1 MTGTHSAKSAAEQQ
15 KTGQLVKR
23 MWRSY
28 MHPHL
33 KLILVAFVYMG
44 ISAAMTGALAAFMEP
59 IIDDVFTDGNEK
71 ALWWV
76 AGGVF
81 TVFALRGLSSYKQA
95 VMMND
100 LGQRVVAS
108 VQRQLYA
115 HLIRSDMMFLHNASS
130 GQLLSR
136 VINDV
141 QVMRMAM
148 GECLAGIGSS
158 SLTLIILVGI
168 MFAQDWKLAFSAFIS
183 FPLAAW
189 FVSRVGKRLRR
200 VSHKTQ
206 ESTGKLTGIMGQ
218 TFAGVRQVKA
228 YGMEPFEEA
237 RINGMIDELY
247 HLATKAFRVSQSTT
261 PFNEVISG
269 FAIVTVIVYGG
280 LQVMAEGSTP
290 GKLFSFITAFLLAY
304 EPIKKLSKLNAQFQS
319 GLAAAER
326 VFSVL
331 DTPPLVTNK
340 PEASELVLAAPTV
353 ELRNVT
359 FAYTAEAAPVLQDI
373 SLQVAA
379 GQTVALVGPSG
390 AGKSSVLNL
399 VLRLYDVQSG
409 AVLVDGHD
417 VRDISTESLRKHL
430 ALVSQ
435 EVAIFD
441 ESVRA
446 NIAYGRVGATEQEI
460 EAAAKS
466 AYAHEFIM
474 KLPEGYD
481 TIVGENG
488 AKLSGGQR
496 QRLSI
501 ARAMLRN
508 APILLLD
515 EATSALDTE
524 SERAV
529 QQALTTLQQ
538 GRTTIVIAH
547 RLSTITNADL
557 ICVMDKG
564 HIVERG
570 DHNALVAQNGLYARL
585 WRLQGG
591 GEFV

>member
-1 MTGTHSAKSAAEQQ
+1 MKVTSSGSHAAQRHES
-15 KTGQLVKR
+15 KDLVRR
-23 MWRSY
+23 MWRTY
-28 MHPHL
+28 MHPHM
-33 KLILVAFVYMG
+33 KLILVAFCYMG
-44 ISAAMTGALAAFMEP
+44 VSALMTGALAAFMQP
-59 IIDDVFTDGNEK
+59 IIDDVFTEGSRT

-108 VQRQLYA
+108 VQRELYA
-115 HLIRSDMMFLHNASS
+115 HLIRADMVFLHNASS

-158 SLTLIILVGI
+158 SLTLIILVGV
-168 MFAQDWKLAFSAFIS
+168 MFVQDWKLAIAAFVS
-183 FPLAAW
+183 FPAAAW
-189 FVSRVGKRLRR
+189 FVARVGKRLRR
-200 VSHKTQ
+200 VSHRSQ
-206 ESTGKLTGIMGQ
+206 EAMGQLSGVMGQ
-218 TFAGVRQVKA
+218 TFAGARQVKA

-237 RINGMIDELY
+237 RINGMVDELY
-247 HLATKAFRVSQSTT
+247 HLATKAFRVSASTT

-280 LQVMAEGSTP
+280 LQVMADGSTP
-290 GKLFSFITAFLLAY
+290 GQLFSFITAFLLAY

-331 DTPPLVTNK
+331 DKAPQVNNK
-340 PEASELVLAAPTV
+340 PDAKALSLTTPTV
-353 ELRNVT
+353 RLQDVV
-359 FAYTAEAAPVLQDI
+359 FAYGEGAPVLQGI
-373 SLQVAA
+373 SMDVAA

-390 AGKSSVLNL
+390 AGKSSILNL
-399 VLRLYDVQSG
+399 VLRLYDVQGG

-417 VRDISTESLRKHL
+417 VRDITTESLRRQF

-435 EVAIFD
+435 EIAIFD

-446 NIAYGRVGATEQEI
+446 NIAYGRIDATEQEI
-460 EAAAKS
+460 EAAAKA

-474 KLPEGYD
+474 KLPEGYN

-529 QQALTTLQQ
+529 QEALTTLQQ

-570 DHNALVAQNGLYARL
+570 THAELVSQNGLYARL